1 MAKTWSGGW
10 GNSDYAATN
19 KYHGAFGSS
28 RFAYANGAFNEEP
41 SQAKVAFDGTYS
53 KLGCQIG
60 TNTLVNDATMYFRIN
75 AANGNQ
81 AVTVPAG
88 VTGWFEDAVHT
99 DAVLDGD
106 LVNMRFEAPS
116 SGGGSAYVNGYG
128 VVFEADSGTHHL
140 HTGGTNST
148 DGWVDS
154 SNSYTGYWN
163 PWTGGD
169 KTGLP
174 SSPSTV
180 EMKVGTAGTLSNF
193 GLRVST
199 NPSANDITANF
210 YINGAV
216 GNQTITI
223 PAGTTGI
230 FEDTANSDAIADGD
244 MISAQMVFGASTG
257 FYFRV
262 RIAWMDFEPDT
273 EGYDIWTYSAN
284 SVFESST
291 KYINLFG
298 RLDTD
303 ATEAKMQ
310 YEAPFDMTLSM
321 LRVQVSSSSSS
332 GGSVTLRVNGV
343 DTALSAA
350 WASGTG
356 WKEDNTHSVDV
367 TAGDLISLVMPSSTG
382 PGNLIDRISIS
393 VNENAPPPPSGVRRR
408 NVFIMG
414 G

>member
-10 GNSDYAATN
+10 GAANYTAGT

-28 RFAYANGAFNEEP
+28 RFGYNNGAFNEEP
-41 SQAKVAFDGTYS
+41 SQAKVAFNGVYS
-53 KLGCQIG
+53 KLGCQI
-60 TNTLVNDATMYFRIN
+60 TSNTLANNATMYFRKN

-88 VTGWFEDAVHT
+88 TSGWFEDAVNT
-99 DAVLDGD
+99 DSVVDGD
-106 LVNMRFEAPS
+106 LVNMRFEAPAT
-116 SGGGSAYVNGYG
+116 GAGDAYVNGYG
-128 VVFEADSGTHHL
+128 VVFEPTTGTHHL
-140 HTGGTNST
+140 HTGGTNSN

-174 SSPSTV
+174 STDATV
-180 EMKVGTAGTLSNF
+180 SMKVGTAGTLSNF

-199 NPSANDITANF
+199 NPSANTITANF
-210 YINGAV
+210 YINGAP
-216 GNQTITI
+216 GNQTISI

-230 FEDTANSDAIADGD
+230 FEDTTNSDAIVDGD
-244 MISAQMVFGASTG
+244 IISAQMVFGASTG

-262 RIAWMDFEPDT
+262 RIAWMDFAPT
-273 EGYDIWTYSAN
+273 TVGYDIWTMSGDT
-284 SVFESST
+284 VFEAST

-298 RLDTD
+298 RLDTN

-310 YEAPFDMTLSM
+310 YQAPFDMTLSK
-321 LRVQVSSSSSS
+321 LRVQVGSSSSS
-332 GGSVTLRVNGV
+332 GGSVTLRVNGI

-356 WKEDNTHSVDV
+356 WKEDNTHSVNV
-367 TAGDLISLVMPSSTG
+367 AAGDLISLVMPGSTA
-382 PGNLIDRISIS
+382 PGNLINRISMS
-393 VNENAPPPPSGVRRR
+393 VNENAPPPGGSRRR
-408 NVFIMG
+408 NVFVMG